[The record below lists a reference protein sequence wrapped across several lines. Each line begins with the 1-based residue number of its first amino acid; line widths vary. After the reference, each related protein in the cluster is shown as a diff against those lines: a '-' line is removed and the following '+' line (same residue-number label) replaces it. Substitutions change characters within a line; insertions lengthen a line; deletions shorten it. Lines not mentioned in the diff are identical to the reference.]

1 MGSQNRFQGQTV
13 AIIGCATGLGNAM
26 ARQFAREGARLALA
40 DVNEARLAKIA
51 DEVRALGA
59 EVVSA
64 RTDISNRDDVFRF
77 AGMVRNAFGHVD
89 ILCSN
94 AGVADMSGSA
104 WEKTANDWKWVFG
117 VNFFGLVN
125 AVDAFIPDMI
135 ERQSGHIV
143 ATISNSALVAPANV
157 ASYAASK
164 KAALGY
170 CEVLRHDLDR
180 IGSPVIVSA
189 ICPGKMISEMPE
201 NKLLRPADL
210 AGRNPT
216 GEEIARMKAFLQDGG
231 LLPEEAAERVIDGI
245 AEGRF
250 FILTHPKDAAATVA
264 WASGIA
270 TGELAGLESS
280 RSRFRGL

>member
-1 MGSQNRFQGQTV
+1 MEAQNRFQGQTV
-13 AIIGCATGLGNAM
+13 AIIGCATGLGNGM

-40 DVNEARLAKIA
+40 DVNEARLAQIV

-59 EVVSA
+59 EVISQ
-64 RTDISNRDDVFRF
+64 RTDISSREEVFRF
-77 AGMVRNAFGHVD
+77 ADTVRKAFGHVD

-94 AGVADMSGSA
+94 AGVADMSGPA

-135 ERQSGHIV
+135 DRQSGHIV
-143 ATISNSALVAPANV
+143 ATLSNSALIAPANI

-180 IGSPVIVSA
+180 AGSPVTVSA

-201 NKLLRPADL
+201 NKRLRPADL

-216 GEEIARMKAFLQDGG
+216 DEEIARMKAFLQDGG
-231 LLPEEAAERVIDGI
+231 LTPEEAADRVIDGI
-245 AEGRF
+245 AQKRF
-250 FILTHPKDAAATVA
+250 FILTHPEDAASTVA
-264 WASGIA
+264 WAGGIA
-270 TGELAGLESS
+270 SGELAGLESS
-280 RSRFRGL
+280 KTRFRGL